1 MTLLSALVLYALIY
15 CYFGEIIKGGYLMMS
30 SEILAIKESLLTQ
43 KSVIL
48 NRQKE
53 FKSES
58 LLHSLQVADESEQSV
73 FEQSQN
79 LGLHIREKE
88 IQVLHQIEKALS
100 KITDGTY
107 GQCEAC
113 SDPIGLKRLQARP
126 FTSLCISC
134 KEEQESQSNFYQ

>member
-1 MTLLSALVLYALIY
+1 MKSA
-15 CYFGEIIKGGYLMMS
+15 EMS
-30 SEILAIKESLLTQ
+30 AIKDSLLNQ

-58 LLHSLQVADESEQSV
+58 LMASLQIADESEQSV
-73 FEQSQN
+73 FEQNQN
-79 LGLHIREKE
+79 LGLQIREKE
-88 IQVLHQIEKALS
+88 IQVLHQIERALS
-100 KITDGTY
+100 KIADGTY
-107 GQCEAC
+107 GQCETC

-134 KEEQESQSNFYQ
+134 KEEQESTSPLYQ

>member
-1 MTLLSALVLYALIY
+1 MKSA
-15 CYFGEIIKGGYLMMS
+15 EIDAVKESIR
-30 SEILAIKESLLTQ
+30 ESLLNQ

-53 FKSES
+53 FKTES
-58 LLHSLQVADESEQSV
+58 LMASLHLADESEQSV
-73 FEQSQN
+73 FEQTQN
-79 LGLHIREKE
+79 LGLQIREKE
-88 IQVLHQIEKALS
+88 MQVLHQIEKALS
-100 KITDGTY
+100 KIADGTY

-134 KEEQESQSNFYQ
+134 KEEQESTSPLYQ

>member
-1 MTLLSALVLYALIY
+1 MKSADVAAI
-15 CYFGEIIKGGYLMMS
+15 EISIR
-30 SEILAIKESLLTQ
+30 ESLLNQ
-43 KSVIL
+43 KSIIL

-53 FKSES
+53 FKTES
-58 LLHSLQVADESEQSV
+58 LMASMHLADESEQSV

-79 LGLHIREKE
+79 LGLQIREKE

-113 SDPIGLKRLQARP
+113 SDPIGIKRLQARP

-134 KEEQESQSNFYQ
+134 KEEQESTSALYQ

>member
-1 MTLLSALVLYALIY
+1 M
-15 CYFGEIIKGGYLMMS
+15 KS
-30 SEILAIKESLLTQ
+30 SEIDAVKDSIKDSLLNQ
-43 KSVIL
+43 KSMIL

-53 FKSES
+53 FKKETLMAS
-58 LLHSLQVADESEQSV
+58 LHIADESEQSV

-79 LGLHIREKE
+79 LGLQIREKE

-100 KITDGTY
+100 KIADGTY

-113 SDPIGLKRLQARP
+113 SDHIGIKRLQARP

-134 KEEQESQSNFYQ
+134 KEEQESISPLYQ